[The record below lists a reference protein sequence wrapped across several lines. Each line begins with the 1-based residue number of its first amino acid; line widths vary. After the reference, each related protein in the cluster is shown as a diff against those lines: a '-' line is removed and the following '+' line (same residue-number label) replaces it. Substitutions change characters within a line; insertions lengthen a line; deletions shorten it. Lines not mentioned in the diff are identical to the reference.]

1 MKERTIL
8 LLIALTALCAFS
20 GSLDADAQIIDS
32 YSSSDR
38 PYSAVFDV
46 EDMNQYEIKGYNQL
60 LGSGATPN
68 QALLCINSSRAMDN
82 LKAAPPI
89 IIDYSFSIA
98 NEDDSVGEPGQ
109 VLIGLCLINSTVKTI
124 KNAVLTFSFFNDVD
138 CQMYDIHTGNPNC
151 VISYKNLVGR
161 KNTDYYE
168 DMFDASYIALH
179 VFGANEGQYI
189 QKFINKKVTQCRLVK
204 ANITFTDGS
213 KPKQIAIFHNVLD
226 EDLLSNGPLEP
237 IVSCVNKIKVSKEIE
252 DENHSEEK
260 IYDVVESMPSFPGG
274 SGAMLAWISKN
285 LCYPASAALE
295 NVQGRVIVSFVVER
309 DGSLTDIHTVR
320 SVDPALDR
328 EAEKVVSKMPRWT
341 PGVQNGQRVRVR
353 YNIPV
358 TFR

>member
-1 MKERTIL
+1 MKRKTTL
-8 LLIALTALCAFS
+8 LLVALTALCAFS
-20 GSLDADAQIIDS
+20 GSMDADAQIIDS

-60 LGSGATPN
+60 LRSGATPN

-82 LKAAPPI
+82 LKAAPPV

-109 VLIGLCLINSTVKTI
+109 VLISMYLINSTVKTI
-124 KNAVLTFSFFNDVD
+124 KNAVFTFSFFNDKN
-138 CQMYDIHTGNPNC
+138 CQMYDIHTGNPYC
-151 VISYKNLVGR
+151 VIAYKNLVGR

-168 DMFDASYIALH
+168 DMFNASYSSLH
-179 VFGANEGQYI
+179 AFNANDGQYI
-189 QKFINKKVTQCRLVK
+189 RKFINKKTTQCRLTK

-213 KPKQIAIFHNVLD
+213 KPKQIAVFQSALN

-237 IVSCVNKIKVSKEIE
+237 IVSCVNRSQVSMETD

-274 SGAMLAWISKN
+274 SGAMMAWISEN

-295 NVQGRVIVSFVVER
+295 DVQGRVIVSFVVER

-328 EAEKVVSKMPRWT
+328 EAERVISKMPRWT
-341 PGVQNGQRVRVR
+341 PGVQNGKRVRVR
-353 YNIPV
+353 YNTVV